1 MGSDWRG
8 QIRSRLLE
16 RDSAQSLRGKTLRHR
31 AGHPLGEIFY
41 RQVAVTRFIKAAE
54 TPVLRTE
61 LDAMSSRSLN
71 EQVVGRLGLTAD
83 PDMLRGSGIGSFALA
98 RDRRL
103 RVLLGRV
110 STEQSLMIFRS
121 HRDACTDAVGE

>member
-61 LDAMSSRSLN
+61 LDAMSSHSLT
-71 EQVVGRLGLTAD
+71 EQVVGGLGLTAD
-83 PDMLRGSGIGSFALA
+83 PAILRTPVIRSGSRPGPSGA
-98 RDRRL
+98 
-103 RVLLGRV
+103 
-110 STEQSLMIFRS
+110 
-121 HRDACTDAVGE
+121 

>member
-61 LDAMSSRSLN
+61 LHAMSSRSLN
-71 EQVVGRLGLTAD
+71 EQVVGRLGLTPD
-83 PDMLRGSGIGSFALA
+83 PDMLRGSGSVSFALSRA
-98 RDRRL
+98 PGLRAILRR
-103 RVLLGRV
+103 RP
-110 STEQSLMIFRS
+110 TEP
-121 HRDACTDAVGE
+121 